1 MAKQSARRGG
11 QRLRQKVVVEAARIM
26 ATEGQRNFLLAKQ
39 KAARRLGLSDRQG
52 LPSNTEVELALREWQ
67 AVYGGE
73 DLAEIQT
80 TLRSV
85 AADTMRWLAAF
96 SPRLVGPVLAGTADE
111 FSSICLHVFLDDPD
125 EMVHFCMEHGV
136 DFQQKRR
143 RIRWHDDL
151 YRDIDVLV
159 IERHGAVIELMLMV
173 GADARQAP
181 PCPVDGRPQLR
192 ANVAEVD
199 ALLVGAGY

>member
-39 KAARRLGLSDRQG
+39 KAARRLGLSDRHG
-52 LPSNTEVELALREWQ
+52 LPSNAEVDLALREWQ

-73 DLAEIQT
+73 DLADVQT
-80 TLRSV
+80 TLRTV
-85 AADTMRWLAAF
+85 AADTMRWLDSF

-125 EMVHFCMEHGV
+125 EMVHFCMEHGI

-143 RIRWHDDL
+143 RIRWHDGL
-151 YRDIDVLV
+151 HRDIDVMV
-159 IERHGAVIELMLMV
+159 IERCGAVIELMLMI
-173 GADARQAP
+173 GPDARQAP
-181 PCPVDGRPQLR
+181 PCPVDGRPQVR
-192 ANVAEVD
+192 ASVAEVET
-199 ALLVGAGY
+199 LLAEADN